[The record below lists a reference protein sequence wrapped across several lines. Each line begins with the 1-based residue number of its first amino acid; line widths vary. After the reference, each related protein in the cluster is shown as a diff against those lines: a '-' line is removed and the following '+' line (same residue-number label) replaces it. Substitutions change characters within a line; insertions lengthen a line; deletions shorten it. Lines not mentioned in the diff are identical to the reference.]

1 MVRWL
6 GGLALVVVVGLA
18 LSSVMFTLEEERP
31 LVGSPPPPPPAAN
44 GDDEPASPRGT
55 KQSGDEGKMGRRVPP
70 AARNGKTKKTAPPPA
85 AANGDGPGGGMGA
98 PPPTVLQ
105 TVYDF
110 LSAPGRERPDNALYS
125 YALFPQA
132 TPRAEA
138 FLANLLET
146 TGDAQSAGLA
156 PTRLNV
162 LYLPVQEAK
171 VVEHFVAAPR
181 RTAAENARLLAREV
195 YDYPRARAMLG
206 GLCAA
211 TSRPL
216 ARFCAREPV
225 RGPYVASFRVPVSQ
239 RLSDGQGAP
248 VPVLLL
254 DMSDVHEG
262 AFATI
267 LAKYKDQVRRPNL
280 PEAETINSL
289 KEKLLSITLEAADL
303 IVPVRKAIAEMIETA
318 EAADSAGKKK

>member
-6 GGLALVVVVGLA
+6 GGLVVVVVVLLG
-18 LSSVMFTLEEERP
+18 VMATMDFTKQEKRV
-31 LVGSPPPPPPAAN
+31 LVGSPPPPV
-44 GDDEPASPRGT
+44 ASAP
-55 KQSGDEGKMGRRVPP
+55 
-70 AARNGKTKKTAPPPA
+70 PPPA
-85 AANGDGPGGGMGA
+85 AANGGGPR
-98 PPPTVLQ
+98 PTVLQ

-110 LSAPGRERPDNALYS
+110 LASPGRERPDNALYS

-132 TPRAEA
+132 TPRVEA
-138 FLANLLET
+138 FLSVLLET
-146 TGDAQSAGLA
+146 TGDAASAVLA

-162 LYLPVQEAK
+162 LYLPAQEAK
-171 VVEHFVAAPR
+171 LAGWRAAP
-181 RTAAENARLLAREV
+181 AGEKARGLAREV

-206 GLCAA
+206 GMCAA

-216 ARFCAREPV
+216 ARFCQTEPV

-239 RLSDGQGAP
+239 RLADGEGAP

-254 DMSDVHEG
+254 DLSDVHEG
-262 AFATI
+262 AFSTI
-267 LAKYKDQVRRPNL
+267 LAKYKDQVRRPDL
-280 PEAETINSL
+280 PEPETINSL

-318 EAADSAGKKK
+318 EAADSGGKKK